1 MGLVIPVARCEWP
14 GAAPSMG
21 SRTGRGGPV
30 SDGGACRR
38 QPRALLG
45 PSGRAAEWMVLP
57 GAPGRRS
64 APWPQLSAG
73 PCPATCRIPA
83 FCSSVW
89 HGWALSWLGSAPAT
103 EPSALPPRPPLPI
116 TPFVCDAT
124 AGMACLPCPGST
136 CSQPAPP
143 LADVP
148 GWGAGPWAACV
159 SGLRAPPWTQRM

>member
-1 MGLVIPVARCEWP
+1 MHSFHQNLRE
-14 GAAPSMG
+14 
-21 SRTGRGGPV
+21 GP
-30 SDGGACRR
+30 
-38 QPRALLG
+38 PG

-116 TPFVCDAT
+116 TPFARACDAGG
-124 AGMACLPCPGST
+124 AGLGDSCSSCCLSVNPCIIFLPCWLSVT
-136 CSQPAPP
+136 
-143 LADVP
+143 
-148 GWGAGPWAACV
+148 WACPSLSPYHAENLLVQCHENFILRRH
-159 SGLRAPPWTQRM
+159 SSKGLILR